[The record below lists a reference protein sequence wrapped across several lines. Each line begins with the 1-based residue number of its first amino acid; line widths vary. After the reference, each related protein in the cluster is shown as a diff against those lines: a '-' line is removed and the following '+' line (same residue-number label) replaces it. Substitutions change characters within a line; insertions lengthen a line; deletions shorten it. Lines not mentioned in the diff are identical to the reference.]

1 MTWSWFV
8 SRRHARAYLPVTVVV
23 LAVGATL
30 GNPAAAL
37 AAAGGEGG
45 GIITLNR
52 TLFVQ
57 VLNFVILLGVL
68 YVVAYKPLLRT
79 LETRSTTIRQQL
91 TEAQAA
97 REQAQHQ
104 LAELERRLQAAQA
117 DAQAVRDRALREA
130 AETRERLGTEAR
142 EEATRLLAAAR
153 AEIEQD
159 VRRAKTELRAEVGT
173 LAVQI
178 AERVIQ
184 RSLREEDQQ
193 RLIQD
198 ALTRIDSA

>member
-1 MTWSWFV
+1 
-8 SRRHARAYLPVTVVV
+8 
-23 LAVGATL
+23 
-30 GNPAAAL
+30 
-37 AAAGGEGG
+37 GG
-45 GIITLNR
+45 GIIALNW

-57 VLNFVILLGVL
+57 GLNFVILLGVL
-68 YVVAYKPLLRT
+68 YVVAYKPLLHT
-79 LETRSTTIRQQL
+79 LETRSATIRQQL
-91 TEAQAA
+91 TEAQVA
-97 REQAQHQ
+97 RERAQHQ
-104 LAELERRLQAAQA
+104 LAELESRLQAAQA
-117 DAQAVRDRALREA
+117 DAQAVRDRAVREA
-130 AETRERLGTEAR
+130 AETRERLGAEAR

-159 VRRAKTELRAEVGT
+159 VRRAKTELRAEMGA

-184 RSLREEDQQ
+184 RSLREEDHQ